1 MGEVV
6 LSDLDNELLATVPG
20 ESKDEVKTQL
30 QEYNRIKNTLME
42 TGLHIAIKNAI
53 DENNQPCLDIFYF
66 DSYDGK
72 EGKSVTSTEL
82 SLVRLGKNVNIK
94 EVGAYL
100 IDRLSRQLSKG
111 RLPSQ
116 AYDVPNLFKDGVLY
130 ITKEDFEAFQKGEG
144 TDAVKGLA
152 ALLK

>member
-1 MGEVV
+1 
-6 LSDLDNELLATVPG
+6 
-20 ESKDEVKTQL
+20 
-30 QEYNRIKNTLME
+30 ME
-42 TGLHIAIKNAI
+42 TGFHIAIKNAI

-66 DSYDGK
+66 DSYTDDSGRIQ
-72 EGKSVTSTEL
+72 TSTEL
-82 SLVRLGKNVNIK
+82 SLVRLGKNVDIK

-100 IDRLSRQLSKG
+100 IDRLSKQYSEN

-130 ITKEDFEAFQKGEG
+130 ITKEDFEAFQNGEG